1 MSAPGWMD
9 RPAELP
15 TLDRLARARANARR
29 VADGR
34 SGRVTY
40 LLPDGVQTAPSAS
53 GPSAD
58 LSWDDVDALA
68 RAFLLWGLERT
79 TWAGYGERGLPPS
92 QAAAQVY
99 EPPGADATPV
109 TVGVATATAVLRGRR
124 LVAPV
129 VVRPRARAQARG
141 DGVVVVA
148 ELWREEPG
156 VGPVGGEQVG
166 ERWVVDDRVVL
177 DVTRR
182 AAVSL
187 HGGVPRAAPTT
198 DPTVD
203 PASSEVSARGVP
215 VAWTVADL
223 DAPRAWLEARGA
235 GP

>member
-1 MSAPGWMD
+1 MSAPGRSD
-9 RPAELP
+9 RPADLP
-15 TLDRLARARANARR
+15 ALDGLSRARAGARR
-29 VADGR
+29 VADGV
-34 SGRVTY
+34 SGRVTH
-40 LLPDGVQTAPSAS
+40 LLPDGVQTARGAF

-58 LSWDDVDALA
+58 LSWADVDALA
-68 RAFLLWGLERT
+68 RAFLLWGFART

-99 EPPGADATPV
+99 EPAGADATPV
-109 TVGVATATAVLRGRR
+109 TVGLATATAVLRGRR

-129 VVRPRARAQARG
+129 VVRPRAREEVRG

-148 ELWREEPG
+148 DLWREEPG

-166 ERWVVDDRVVL
+166 ERWVVDGRVVL

-187 HGGVPRAAPTT
+187 HGGVP
-198 DPTVD
+198 
-203 PASSEVSARGVP
+203 
-215 VAWTVADL
+215 VAWTIADL
-223 DAPRAWLEARGA
+223 DAPRAWLAARGA

>member
-1 MSAPGWMD
+1 MSAPGRTD
-9 RPAELP
+9 RPAYLP
-15 TLDRLARARANARR
+15 TLDGLARARANARR
-29 VADGR
+29 VADGLA
-34 SGRVTY
+34 GRVTY

-58 LSWDDVDALA
+58 LSWDDVGALA
-68 RAFLLWGLERT
+68 RAFLVWGLERT

-99 EPPGADATPV
+99 EPPGAGTTPV
-109 TVGVATATAVLRGRR
+109 TVGLATATAVLRGRR

-129 VVRPRARAQARG
+129 LVRPRAREEARG

-148 ELWREEPG
+148 DLWREEPG
-156 VGPVGGEQVG
+156 VGPAGGEKVG
-166 ERWVVDDRVVL
+166 ERWVVDGRVVL

-187 HGGVPRAAPTT
+187 HGGIDPTT
-198 DPTVD
+198 GRT
-203 PASSEVSARGVP
+203 SGRGVP

-223 DAPRAWLEARGA
+223 DAPRAWLAARGG

>member
-1 MSAPGWMD
+1 MSAPGRMD
-9 RPAELP
+9 RPAEVP
-15 TLDRLARARANARR
+15 TLDGLARARANARR
-29 VADGR
+29 VADGL

-40 LLPDGVQTAPSAS
+40 LVPDGVQTAPSAS

-68 RAFLLWGLERT
+68 RAFLVWGLERT

-99 EPPGADATPV
+99 EPPGAGTTPV
-109 TVGVATATAVLRGRR
+109 TVGLATATAVLRGRR

-129 VVRPRARAQARG
+129 VVRPYAREDGRG
-141 DGVVVVA
+141 DGVVAVA
-148 ELWREEPG
+148 DLWREEPG
-156 VGPVGGEQVG
+156 VGPVGGEKVG
-166 ERWVVDDRVVL
+166 ERWVVDGRVVL

-187 HGGVPRAAPTT
+187 HGGIDPTT
-198 DPTVD
+198 GG
-203 PASSEVSARGVP
+203 VSGRGVP

-235 GP
+235 AP